1 MRAEFLSALQE
12 GCGGS
17 IPFDRFMQAALYHP
31 EFGYYTKT
39 VRTVGARGDFSTWP
53 SLDGSLAS
61 AVASWL
67 GERPKRHVIEVGAG
81 TGRLAADVLRGLGWW
96 RRCRTTLHIVEISPV
111 LRAQQERQLRGH
123 RVRWHAGM
131 AEALCAC
138 AGDADIYSNEL
149 PDAFP
154 CRVFVRTEDSWSE
167 LAVRV
172 EGGSARETLRPAAL
186 PASSSFEGNSPV
198 GTRVEVHESYRDW
211 LRAWAGGWKSGRMLT
226 VDYGHEMPALSRRP
240 RGGSVR
246 AYAHQLRLTG
256 AEVYSS
262 FGKRDITADVNFSD
276 LRAWGEDLGW
286 ETVSCASL
294 ADWMPS
300 TSLAPSL
307 REAGRAFR
315 VLVQAASK
323 S

>member
-1 MRAEFLSALQE
+1 MRKEFLSALQE
-12 GCGGS
+12 KCGGS

-31 EFGYYTKT
+31 EFGYYTKS
-39 VRTVGARGDFSTWP
+39 VRTVGRRGDFSTWP
-53 SLDGSLAS
+53 SLDGSLA
-61 AVASWL
+61 AAIAGWL
-67 GERPKRHVIEVGAG
+67 AECPKRHVIEVGAG

-111 LRAQQERQLRGH
+111 LRAQQQQQLRGH
-123 RVRWHAGM
+123 RVLWHADL
-131 AEALCAC
+131 ADALRAC

-172 EGGSARETLRPAAL
+172 DGGSAREILRSTTLPL
-186 PASSSFEGNSPV
+186 STSFEGDSPV
-198 GTRVEVHESYRDW
+198 GTRVEVHASYRDW
-211 LRAWAGGWKSGRMLT
+211 LHTWAGEWKSGRMLT
-226 VDYGHEMPALSRRP
+226 IDYGDEMPALSHRR

-256 AEVYSS
+256 ADVYSS

-276 LRAWGEDLGW
+276 LRAWGEELGW
-286 ETVSCASL
+286 RTLSCASL
-294 ADWMPS
+294 ADWMP
-300 TSLAPSL
+300 TALLAPSL
-307 REAGRAFR
+307 QDAGRAFR
-315 VLVQAASK
+315 VLVQAAP
-323 S
+323 